1 MMAFNNIRVETE
13 DGLATITVSRP
24 KALNALNAET
34 IAELEQA
41 FSELEHDDTTRVV
54 IITGEGDKAFVAGAD
69 ITELKKAGLFATKQ
83 ISERGHRVLSRIETS
98 DLISIAAIN
107 GFALGGGCELAM
119 ACDIRYAADTAK
131 LGQPEVNL
139 GTIPGYGGTQRLPR
153 LVGKGKALELLLSG
167 NMVGGEEAMSI
178 GLVDAVFPAA
188 ELMEKAKKL
197 AGKILSKGP
206 LAVVAAKSC
215 VRQGLESSLTAG
227 CALEISEFSALGAS
241 EDKNEG
247 MTAFL
252 EKRAPD
258 FKGK

>member
-1 MMAFNNIRVETE
+1 MAFNNMRVETE
-13 DGLATITVSRP
+13 GGLATITISRP

-34 IAELEQA
+34 ITELKQV
-41 FSELEHDDTTRVV
+41 FTELEHDDMTRVV

-69 ITELKKAGLFATKQ
+69 ISELKKADMFAARQ
-83 ISERGHRVLSRIETS
+83 ISERGHKVLSQIETS
-98 DLISIAAIN
+98 DLISIAAVN

-139 GTIPGYGGTQRLPR
+139 GVIPGYGGTQRLPR
-153 LVGKGKALELLLSG
+153 LVGRGKALELLLSG
-167 NMVGGEEAMSI
+167 NMVSGEEAMGI

-188 ELMEKAKKL
+188 ELMQKAKKL

-206 LAVVAAKSC
+206 LATVAVKSC

-227 CALEISEFSALGAS
+227 CALETSEFSAICAS

-252 EKRAPD
+252 EKRSPD
-258 FKGK
+258 FTGK